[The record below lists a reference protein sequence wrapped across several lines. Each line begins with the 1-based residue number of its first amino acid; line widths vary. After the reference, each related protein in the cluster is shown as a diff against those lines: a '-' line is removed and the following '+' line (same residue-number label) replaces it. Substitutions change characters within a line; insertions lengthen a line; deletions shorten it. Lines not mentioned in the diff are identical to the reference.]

1 MDTLSPTSTPASDE
15 GAPLV
20 TAAEVDARALTEG
33 PVALGDCQVS
43 TETLELLS
51 HAVCI
56 AEFAPSGVC
65 LNSNSGFRRL
75 IRTQATEGLRL
86 ADIQCVGEDHERAA
100 QALWRNLLAG
110 RPQDTETCMR
120 AADGEEVWVRATYVP
135 KSRGDG
141 AIESI
146 HLIAVDITDAKR
158 MTLEHQ
164 GLLAAINRAQAV
176 IEFDP
181 QGYVLNANENFLGLA
196 GYSLAEIKGQHHSIF
211 MPDGANKSTEY
222 RQFWRALGE
231 GEVQNGEFRR
241 LGKNGREFWIQA
253 SYNPILDMHGKP
265 AKVVKFAYDITED
278 KLKTLEQEGALKAID
293 RAQAV
298 VEFDLNGT
306 ILSANKNFLNLMGYK
321 LDDVAGR
328 HHRMFCEASYVQTED
343 YVRFWE
349 RLGRGEYYSGEFRRV
364 GVDGRDVWIQA
375 TYNPIIG
382 LDGRVHKI
390 IKFATDITEEKVKTV
405 EASSK
410 LKAIDLAQ
418 AVIEFDLDGNV
429 ISANENFIRTMGYSL
444 REIIGQHHSI
454 FCQQDY
460 ILSREY
466 RDFWLQL
473 SKGQSKSG
481 RFHRIG
487 KFGRDVFIEAT
498 YNPIRDLKGQVI
510 RVIKYAYDVTESV
523 ALERTIGDSAHQMGG
538 VMQNLA
544 SSISDIRKMSDEA
557 RELSADSRTAAE
569 RGVEAITRTLGTI
582 EQIQKSATGVSEIV
596 SVIGEISN
604 QTNLL
609 AFNAAI
615 EAARAG
621 DHGIGFSVV
630 AAEVRKLAERSASAA
645 RQISGLID
653 EAVTRA
659 TIGREQTEDARI
671 SLERIVG
678 YSARSSDAIRDIS
691 DQSANQ
697 QAVSSQV
704 GELIANLKSKVQ

>member
-1 MDTLSPTSTPASDE
+1 MDTLSPTSTPASDD

-20 TAAEVDARALTEG
+20 TGAKVDACALTEG

-100 QALWRNLLAG
+100 QALWRNLLEG

-538 VMQNLA
+538 VMQSLA

-691 DQSANQ
+691 DQSTNQ